1 MTDDSVFGTD
11 DAMPDNQSGTTPAT
25 TGSGSQDSGTGDGG
39 SAPGAGTTETGGTT
53 ASGSTGSGSSSGG
66 SASPSA
72 GSSSGSTG
80 GSSSG
85 SGSGGSSPSG
95 ALPATTSSGPGVNSQ
110 ILDAVKQ
117 SNSTVLGSAGNNGAA
132 IAYQKVAQAASFA
145 VQDSTDYL
153 RNIMAM
159 SSAATGVALKK
170 MVENPATAAQYTP
183 VLTAAQDAVTA
194 AQENFAA
201 VGSAAGTVVSGF
213 PSGS

>member
-11 DAMPDNQSGTTPAT
+11 DITPDNQSGTTSGSTSAAAGSGSGA
-25 TGSGSQDSGTGDGG
+25 TGSGG
-39 SAPGAGTTETGGTT
+39 SP
-53 ASGSTGSGSSSGG
+53 ASGSTGTGSSSGG
-66 SASPSA
+66 SSSPSA
-72 GSSSGSTG
+72 GGSSGSAG
-80 GSSSG
+80 ESSAG
-85 SGSGGSSPSG
+85 SGSGGSSASGGGSSTSG

-117 SNSTVLGSAGNNGAA
+117 SNSTVLGSAGSNGAA

-201 VGSAAGTVVSGF
+201 VGAAAGTVVSGF

>member
-11 DAMPDNQSGTTPAT
+11 DVASGTSPNDTADSTPA
-25 TGSGSQDSGTGDGG
+25 GAAPDPSASEPSSG
-39 SAPGAGTTETGGTT
+39 
-53 ASGSTGSGSSSGG
+53 ASDHSSGG
-66 SASPSA
+66 GSSDEGSSASSGDNDPAGASTGTDDSGNSDAGNDSSTPSA
-72 GSSSGSTG
+72 PVPAST
-80 GSSSG
+80 
-85 SGSGGSSPSG
+85 
-95 ALPATTSSGPGVNSQ
+95 GPGVNSV

-117 SNSTVLGSAGNNGAA
+117 SNSAVLGASGNNGAA
-132 IAYQKVAQAASFA
+132 IAYQKVAQAAAFA

-194 AQENFAA
+194 AQTNFQA
-201 VGSAAGTVVSGF
+201 VGTSAGSVVSGF

>member
-1 MTDDSVFGTD
+1 
-11 DAMPDNQSGTTPAT
+11 
-25 TGSGSQDSGTGDGG
+25 
-39 SAPGAGTTETGGTT
+39 
-53 ASGSTGSGSSSGG
+53 
-66 SASPSA
+66 
-72 GSSSGSTG
+72 
-80 GSSSG
+80 
-85 SGSGGSSPSG
+85 
-95 ALPATTSSGPGVNSQ
+95 VNSQ

>member
-11 DAMPDNQSGTTPAT
+11 DAPVPDDEPLLQADTAKT
-25 TGSGSQDSGTGDGG
+25 DGDGNNKPDG
-39 SAPGAGTTETGGTT
+39 DGHKKTDGDGDMKTDGNGQK
-53 ASGSTGSGSSSGG
+53 
-66 SASPSA
+66 SASPSV
-72 GSSSGSTG
+72 
-80 GSSSG
+80 
-85 SGSGGSSPSG
+85 
-95 ALPATTSSGPGVNSQ
+95 PATTGPGVNSQ

-117 SNSTVLGSAGNNGAA
+117 SNSAVLGSAANNGSA